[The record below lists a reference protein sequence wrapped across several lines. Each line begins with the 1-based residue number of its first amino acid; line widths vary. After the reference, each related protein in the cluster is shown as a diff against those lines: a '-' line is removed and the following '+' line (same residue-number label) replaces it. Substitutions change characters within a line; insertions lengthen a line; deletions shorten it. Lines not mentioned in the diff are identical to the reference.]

1 VVLAGMVTKF
11 EIWDQGRFEERLKAT
26 DDNLDADM
34 AELAAAGFELR
45 L

>member
-1 VVLAGMVTKF
+1 LAGMVTKF
-11 EIWDQGRFEERLKAT
+11 EIWDQGRFEARLQAT
-26 DDNLDADM
+26 DENLDAGM